1 MTTPTPTNTNP
12 YGHVV
17 VNPDVPNTT
26 INSSIPAPVST
37 TNGASVIAASQSR
50 NAAHNALVLGHYGR
64 KVGGRSRRTHK
75 KKSKRSKHHKKSKRS
90 KKTRRHKRGGSI
102 ITTTTTPT
110 PSPKP
115 SIAPVPQFSG
125 AHNAGANTNS
135 LAGNHLLMKTGSQA
149 VYDDPNAP
157 GTHTVVN

>member
-1 MTTPTPTNTNP
+1 MTTPTPTN
-12 YGHVV
+12 YGHFVAK
-17 VNPDVPNTT
+17 PDVPNIT

-37 TNGASVIAASQSR
+37 TNGGSVIASNQER
-50 NAAHNALVLGHYGR
+50 NAAQNVLVLQQAGR

-75 KKSKRSKHHKKSKRS
+75 KKSKRSKHYKKSKRS

-102 ITTTTTPT
+102 ITTTTTTTNTT
-110 PSPKP
+110 PSKP
-115 SIAPVPQFSG
+115 SVAPVPQFAG

-135 LAGNHLLMKTGSQA
+135 LAGNHLLMKAGSQA

-157 GTHTVVN
+157 GTHTLVN